1 MQRLSIVNSI
11 FMDQPDKSI
20 WVDEVM
26 DSLAGMQRVPAPH
39 GMYEGVMSRVRTSRN
54 NLRVLLPRVAAA
66 AVLLL
71 AVNIF
76 SVYHA
81 TNKAKQTTQTG
92 VYQLVDEQIS
102 NLSEGSF

>member
-1 MQRLSIVNSI
+1 
-11 FMDQPDKSI
+11 MDQPDKNI
-20 WVDEVM
+20 WVNEVM
-26 DSLAGMQRVPAPH
+26 DSLAGMQRVPPPH

-81 TNKAKQTTQTG
+81 TKAKQTTQTG